1 MANQNNPKDNNTPT
15 LKTLNA
21 LEKLPTP
28 VLVTAG
34 GYQPIVAM
42 YFLPVDAFINDLLEI
57 SRRYV
62 PDFENCTILRETVRG
77 EMNDDVD
84 IPVGYLWVN
93 ANSPSIL
100 QDVGKDDTNLLPIKI
115 TEYSPKMKD
124 FMKKYGYGNVE
135 KQERIRLK
143 EAANYPHLRAVE
155 VDIIKVLN
163 ALFDLHGDKYQ
174 KEYGVKPVDVD
185 ITYSPVWNKRDP
197 NTLDGFTIRKSLKNK
212 SSGGAPIPKRNKF
225 KNFK

>member
-1 MANQNNPKDNNTPT
+1 MANQNNPNPQKPT
-15 LKTLNA
+15 LKTL
-21 LEKLPTP
+21 EKFPTP

-34 GYQPIVAM
+34 GYQPVVAM

-57 SRRYV
+57 ARQYV

-77 EMNDDVD
+77 ELNDDVD
-84 IPVGYLWVN
+84 IPIGYLWIN

-100 QDVGKDDTNLLPIKI
+100 QDVGKDDTSLLPIKI
-115 TEYSPKMKD
+115 TEYSPRMKD
-124 FMKKYGYGNVE
+124 FMKRYGYGNSE
-135 KQERIRLK
+135 KQEKIRLK

-155 VDIIKVLN
+155 IDIIKVLN

-197 NTLDGFTIRKSLKNK
+197 NALDGFTVRKSLKNK